1 MRNAPGIEMEAFDKP
16 VQSKTD
22 TEKETVSTKLLR
34 EAELALVSVPL
45 AAKDALQNH
54 KLETLG
60 KAAASAG
67 LTIGMSFLSKS
78 TAIPLTAA
86 GIVAGV
92 SDLASNG
99 GKIADAFV
107 DNWQSDRNWQKNL
120 NTVQNTLGKFSVDFA
135 IGSLAG
141 TGTNMAM
148 QKLAF
153 RPSAEVI
160 PFPRAN
166 FPVIPGSDF
175 QSTIVSEGRLRKFD
189 IHLPKDLNPSAPT
202 DVLLAFDGVQ
212 INRQPA
218 IPGLNKLADKH
229 NFIAIVPHADTN
241 ISLPGFKVSSWNSP
255 GVGVF
260 TPGKPFFGHNRPY
273 DDTRFVHDILDQ
285 VDKRIPIGKIG
296 LAGFSEGAGMAMHL
310 AGILPKERLL
320 GVASLS
326 GAVLGTEAPMHKGLT
341 TLIVLGGKDKTLPIE
356 GGSNGPTK
364 WLDWLGHRKVT
375 ELSKPLSLAP
385 RLAEHHGIT
394 SQPVISES
402 NGVIET
408 VYSAG
413 ESSPAKVHQFL
424 IKAGEHAWPGKDEP
438 PAGLNARLMRL
449 VNGNPSDFDINER
462 IANLIM
468 NRGIQRNFDAPPTMH
483 ARAA

>member
-1 MRNAPGIEMEAFDKP
+1 MEAFDKP
-16 VQSKTD
+16 VQSKAD
-22 TEKETVSTKLLR
+22 SEKETVSTKLLR
-34 EAELALVSVPL
+34 EVELALVSVPL

-78 TAIPLTAA
+78 TALPLTAA

-92 SDLASNG
+92 SDLAANS
-99 GKIADAFV
+99 GKIAAAFV
-107 DNWQSDRNWQKNL
+107 DNWQSDHNWQTNL

-141 TGTNMAM
+141 AGTNMAM

-153 RPSAEVI
+153 RPSADVI

-260 TPGKPFFGHNRPY
+260 TPGKPFFGHNR
-273 DDTRFVHDILDQ
+273 
-285 VDKRIPIGKIG
+285 
-296 LAGFSEGAGMAMHL
+296 
-310 AGILPKERLL
+310 
-320 GVASLS
+320 
-326 GAVLGTEAPMHKGLT
+326 
-341 TLIVLGGKDKTLPIE
+341 
-356 GGSNGPTK
+356 
-364 WLDWLGHRKVT
+364 
-375 ELSKPLSLAP
+375 
-385 RLAEHHGIT
+385 
-394 SQPVISES
+394 
-402 NGVIET
+402 
-408 VYSAG
+408 
-413 ESSPAKVHQFL
+413 
-424 IKAGEHAWPGKDEP
+424 
-438 PAGLNARLMRL
+438 
-449 VNGNPSDFDINER
+449 
-462 IANLIM
+462 
-468 NRGIQRNFDAPPTMH
+468 
-483 ARAA
+483 

>member
-1 MRNAPGIEMEAFDKP
+1 MEAFDKP
-16 VQSKTD
+16 TQSKTNV
-22 TEKETVSTKLLR
+22 ESETISTKLLR

-45 AAKDALQNH
+45 AAQDALQNH
-54 KLETLG
+54 KIETLG
-60 KAAASAG
+60 KAAVSAG
-67 LTIGMSFLSKS
+67 MTIGMSFLSKS
-78 TAIPLTAA
+78 TALPLAAA

-92 SDLASNG
+92 TDLAANS
-99 GKIADAFV
+99 GKITAAFV
-107 DNWQSDRNWQKNL
+107 DNWQSDRNWQTNT
-120 NTVQNTLGKFSVDFA
+120 NTVQNTLGRFSVDFA

-141 TGTNMAM
+141 AATNKAI
-148 QKLAF
+148 QKF
-153 RPSAEVI
+153 SFKPSAEVI

-166 FPVIPGSDF
+166 FPVIAGSDY

-189 IHLPKDLNPSAPT
+189 IHLPKDLDLSKPT

-212 INRQPA
+212 INRDPA
-218 IPGLNKLADKH
+218 IPGLNKLADRH

-241 ISLPGFKVSSWNSP
+241 IALPGFRVSSWNSP

-260 TPGKPFFGHNRPY
+260 TPGKPLFGHNRPY
-273 DDTRFVHDILDQ
+273 DDTRFVNDILTQ
-285 VDKRIPIGKIG
+285 VDKRIPVGRIG

-310 AGILPKERLL
+310 AGILPKEKLL

-341 TLIVLGGKDKTLPIE
+341 TLIVLGGRDKTLPIE

-394 SQPVISES
+394 NSPVVTES

-424 IKAGEHAWPGKDEP
+424 IKNGEHSWPGKNEP
-438 PAGLNARLMRL
+438 SAGLNARLMRW
-449 VNGNPSDFDINER
+449 VNGNPADFDINER

-468 NRGIQRNFDAPPTMH
+468 NRGIQRNLDAPPTMH